1 MQYYVIYDGNCNL
14 CVSLV
19 QVLEKLDRGKL
30 FVYTPMQDEETLNQL
45 QITPKDCEKG
55 MILINSSQPQQRWQ
69 GSDAAEEIGRLL
81 PTGEL
86 FVNLYR
92 NLPNL
97 KNMGDN
103 FYAYIRDNRYSLFG
117 KRKETY
123 ESNYSFTCNDSNCKF
138 TS

>member
-30 FVYTPMQDEETLNQL
+30 FVYTPMQDEQTLSKL
-45 QITPKDCEKG
+45 QITPNDCEKG

-69 GSDAAEEIGRLL
+69 GSNAAEEIGRLL

-86 FVNLYR
+86 FVNVYR

-117 KRKETY
+117 RRKEIY
-123 ESNYSFTCNDSNCKF
+123 QSNYSFNCSDGNCNFS
-138 TS
+138 S